1 VQIDAARQS
10 DLDAITAIYNHVI
23 ETSTAVFSDDPV
35 SVENRREWWSERRE
49 RGFPVLVARDG
60 PDVLAFGSFGDFRAW
75 PGYRSTVEHS
85 VHVAAA
91 HRRRGIGRQ
100 IVEALIREAR
110 KLEMHVM
117 IAGVDATNEGS
128 LALHRRLGF
137 VEVGRFPQIA
147 RKFDRWIDLVLLQLA
162 LDEPVSAEPP
172 ASFHVLPAGA
182 SYWRPSNQM
191 RVENTDLAKQLEM
204 TALGARLWRLAPGQ
218 ASTRHRHVRQDE
230 LYVLLEG
237 TGRMRVEQELLTLAP
252 LSAVAVRAP
261 AVRQLFNDTDDDALW
276 LVVGAPREGAN
287 TLEMSPE
294 VVALLYPDGPKA
306 LPPELS

>member
-1 VQIDAARQS
+1 VQIDAAREP
-10 DLDAITAIYNHVI
+10 DLDAITTIYNDVI
-23 ETSTAVFSDDPV
+23 ATSTAVFNDEPV
-35 SVENRREWWSERRE
+35 SVENRRQWWSERRA

-60 PDVLAFGSFGDFRAW
+60 AEVLAFGSFGDFRAW
-75 PGYRSTVEHS
+75 PGYRTTVEHT

-91 HRRRGIGRQ
+91 HRRRGIGRRV
-100 IVEALIREAR
+100 VEALIGEAR
-110 KLEMHVM
+110 SLELHVM
-117 IAGVDATNEGS
+117 IAGVDATNEAS

-162 LDEPVSAEPP
+162 LDEPADVETP
-172 ASFHVLPAGA
+172 ASFRVLPADEA
-182 SYWRPSNQM
+182 YWRPSNQM
-191 RVENTDLAKQLEM
+191 RVQNSDLARQLDL
-204 TALGARLWRLAPGQ
+204 TSLGARLWRLAPGQ
-218 ASTRHRHVRQDE
+218 ASTRHRHVGQDE
-230 LYVLLEG
+230 LYVVLEG
-237 TGRMRVEQELLTLAP
+237 TGQMRVEQELLTLAP

-294 VVALLYPDGPKA
+294 LLALLYPDGPKA